1 MITESLEESL
11 ALSKKILDDAYDSY
25 KKAVNSR
32 NLADINKKKQI
43 LLDALTIQE
52 KILSM
57 LIEWE

>member
-1 MITESLEESL
+1 MIQESLEDSL
-11 ALSKKILDDAYDSY
+11 ALSKAILDDTYEGY

-32 NLADINKKKQI
+32 NLADINKKKQN

-57 LIEWE
+57 LVEWK

>member
-1 MITESLEESL
+1 MIQESLEDSL
-11 ALSKKILDDAYDSY
+11 ALSKTILDDTYDSY

-32 NLADINKKKQI
+32 NLADINKKRQT

-57 LIEWE
+57 LIEWK